1 MNTIDFELK
10 DGKGKTIAVVE
21 KQLTPNDNRNNHKT
35 PYPAILQPLFGRYDF
50 SILPTL
56 GYYDLIFNYRL
67 DDNQEKDITKQIS
80 SSFIVSKKNATKSDL
95 PEIPTDITPDIPEQD
110 ELRLYLEE
118 ILRRT
123 NAKYGFNEGYIDD
136 YEEKYSEDY
145 K

>member
-1 MNTIDFELK
+1 M
-10 DGKGKTIAVVE
+10 
-21 KQLTPNDNRNNHKT
+21 
-35 PYPAILQPLFGRYDF
+35 
-50 SILPTL
+50 

-95 PEIPTDITPDIPEQD
+95 PDIPTDITPNIPEQD

-123 NAKYGFNEGYIDD
+123 NAKYGFKEEYLDD
-136 YEEKYSEDY
+136 YEEKYSEEY